1 MKKVIIDS
9 SSAIILFK
17 TGQLHALLTTYHAVM
32 TASVYRE
39 LTVNDLAGADSFR
52 RYRQQDAIRI
62 KNTPAPCAA
71 DDSSVPLQALDA
83 GERDSIALYL
93 ARGGDFIL
101 LDDGRAARLCRDN
114 GIPFINALLFP
125 RILFCA
131 GKLSQTAADMAA
143 GRIMR
148 AGRYSQPVIDFARR
162 AGPEALL
169 PFLP

>member
-17 TGQLHALLTTYHAVM
+17 TGQLHALLTAYHAVM

-39 LTVNDLAGADSFR
+39 LTDNDLAGADAFR
-52 RYRQQDAIRI
+52 RYREQGAIRI
-62 KNTPAPCAA
+62 KNAAAA
-71 DDSSVPLQALDA
+71 DDFCVSLRTLDA

-114 GIPFINALLFP
+114 GIPYINALLFP

-143 GRIMR
+143 GRIIH

-162 AGPEALL
+162 AGPETLL